1 VELLYNGPK
10 YAKAMTGSNWQRR
23 LFREPMDGV
32 NWPTAANVHPGA
44 EEEAV
49 GATSAGKPVN
59 AVREGW
65 FVLSNRPRRVATRVN
80 LVPGRAGM
88 RFFSFF
94 RWQY

>member
-1 VELLYNGPK
+1 
-10 YAKAMTGSNWQRR
+10 
-23 LFREPMDGV
+23 MDGV

-80 LVPGRAGM
+80 LVPNANRDEI
-88 RFFSFF
+88 FVFIE
-94 RWQY
+94 QILN

>member
-1 VELLYNGPK
+1 
-10 YAKAMTGSNWQRR
+10 
-23 LFREPMDGV
+23 MDGV

-88 RFFSFF
+88 RFLVFSGGNTKSKEDVYAGSTFDQA
-94 RWQY
+94 RS